1 MFESVN
7 LVELAKV
14 VKSVITPEVVSEG
27 KMWTLNDQQRHKI
40 RLAMFGPGR
49 PNGGIADGSPEE
61 QRELLSEFTSRVA
74 GPIIEALP
82 PHTAAWAM
90 LMLYEEFVDA
100 VFVQAVMEA
109 DVGGGD

>member
-1 MFESVN
+1 MFESAN
-7 LVELAKV
+7 LLELTKI
-14 VKSVITPEVVSEG
+14 VKSLITPEVVA
-27 KMWTLNDQQRHKI
+27 KANMPKLNGPLRHKI

-49 PNGGIADGSPEE
+49 PNGGVADFSVAE
-61 QRELLSEFTSRVA
+61 QREMLSEFTKKVA

-82 PHTAAWAM
+82 ANAAAFAV

-100 VFVQAVMEA
+100 VFIRPVWEA